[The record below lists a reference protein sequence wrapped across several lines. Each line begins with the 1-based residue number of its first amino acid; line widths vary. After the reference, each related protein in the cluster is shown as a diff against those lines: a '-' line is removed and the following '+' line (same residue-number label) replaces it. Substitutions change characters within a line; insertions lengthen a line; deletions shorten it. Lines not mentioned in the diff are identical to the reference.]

1 MVWLRGVAIAFGKLL
16 EDTMNLAGLALVT
29 LAASVVQLSGCATP
43 GGTADAVGRTPAYA
57 DGYKDGC
64 ASGRASHGGMFDFE
78 KKNTSRFDSDKQ
90 YAQGWTDAFQK
101 CAYEQSQKSAAGNG
115 R

>member
-1 MVWLRGVAIAFGKLL
+1 
-16 EDTMNLAGLALVT
+16 
-29 LAASVVQLSGCATP
+29 
-43 GGTADAVGRTPAYA
+43 
-57 DGYKDGC
+57 
-64 ASGRASHGGMFDFE
+64 MFDFE

>member
-1 MVWLRGVAIAFGKLL
+1 MVWLRSVAIAVRELL

-43 GGTADAVGRTPAYA
+43 GGTPDAVGRTPAYA
-57 DGYKDGC
+57 EGYKDGC
-64 ASGRASHGGMFDFE
+64 ASGRASQGSVFDFE
-78 KKNTSRFDSDKQ
+78 KKNASRFESDKQ

-101 CAYEQSQKSAAGNG
+101 CAYEQTQKRAAGNG